1 MEFVNVLSVALAAEK
16 SVLAVKGMEASLFFI
31 RELGFTIYVIS
42 GLDFRRHSLF
52 IRALGFKV

>member
-16 SVLAVKGMEASLFFI
+16 SVLAVKGMEASFFI
-31 RELGFTIYVIS
+31 CELGFTTYVIS